1 MSLGKVRRLWHI
13 SLEFARKSTG
23 EANPTTKW
31 TVRELKSARRPIRL
45 SEENQHRAVRQTVSK
60 GDVGEKLKRT
70 LRGDQVCAVEAA
82 QVIEGFMQLAR
93 ETNEANDH
101 VDSLGLYE
109 KELAPYNALGADHS
123 TVRALKD
130 DTLWLIPRE
139 VEDTVP
145 NQVTT
150 D

>member
-1 MSLGKVRRLWHI
+1 
-13 SLEFARKSTG
+13 
-23 EANPTTKW
+23 
-31 TVRELKSARRPIRL
+31 
-45 SEENQHRAVRQTVSK
+45 
-60 GDVGEKLKRT
+60 
-70 LRGDQVCAVEAA
+70 
-82 QVIEGFMQLAR
+82 MQLAR

-101 VDSLGLYE
+101 VDSLGLSE

-123 TVRALKD
+123 TVRALND